1 MWELISACSLASTP
15 TDADGEQVIITQL
28 DVPEGAEM
36 VEVLNHV
43 SMVHAG
49 LPWIGLKKQL
59 DDGWDAYHFHT
70 LDGLSVVTC
79 EKNTDIGYLYRDGT
93 DELAWFIDL
102 KGERQASG
110 WTPFPMPKGLMAHVQ
125 VNISSE
131 AYGVAFTVDEGLGPI
146 MQVLLD
152 RGIYTEHSCECH
164 RLASHPFDGLF
175 AYINVADFQKGSVG
189 RPNTERLRSITATE
203 LAGELGLAPEGAH
216 GITWCVNEHDNIL
229 MFDPAAVLVGNL
241 VD

>member
-1 MWELISACSLASTP
+1 MWQLISACSSASTP
-15 TDADGEQVIITQL
+15 TDADGEQTITTQL

-102 KGERQASG
+102 KGSA
-110 WTPFPMPKGLMAHVQ
+110 
-125 VNISSE
+125 
-131 AYGVAFTVDEGLGPI
+131 
-146 MQVLLD
+146 
-152 RGIYTEHSCECH
+152 
-164 RLASHPFDGLF
+164 RLP
-175 AYINVADFQKGSVG
+175 VG
-189 RPNTERLRSITATE
+189 RPSPCQRA
-203 LAGELGLAPEGAH
+203 
-216 GITWCVNEHDNIL
+216 
-229 MFDPAAVLVGNL
+229 
-241 VD
+241 

>member
-1 MWELISACSLASTP
+1 MH
-15 TDADGEQVIITQL
+15 ADGEQTISTQL
-28 DVPEGAEM
+28 DVPEGADV

-43 SMVHAG
+43 SMVHAA

-59 DDGWDAYHFHT
+59 NEGWDAYTFHT

-79 EKNTDIGYLYRDGT
+79 EKNADIGYLHRDGT
-93 DELAWFIDL
+93 DEYAWFVDA

-110 WTPFPMPKGLMAHVQ
+110 WTPFPMPKGLTAHVQ

-131 AYGVAFTVDEGLGPI
+131 AYGVAFTVDEGLAPI

-152 RGIYTEHSCECH
+152 RGIYTEHSCECY
-164 RLASHPFDGLF
+164 RLSTHPFDGLF
-175 AYINVADFQKGSVG
+175 AYINVNTQHQGTPS

-203 LAGELGLAPEGAH
+203 LASVLGLPAPGEGAAR
-216 GITWCVNEHDNIL
+216 WQVNEHDNVL
-229 MFDPAAVLVGNL
+229 LFDPAAVVLGNRAG
-241 VD
+241 

>member
-1 MWELISACSLASTP
+1 MWQLITARSTGP
-15 TDADGEQVIITQL
+15 VLMHADGEQTITTQL
-28 DVPEGAEM
+28 DVPEGADV
-36 VEVLNHV
+36 VEVLDHV

-49 LPWIGLKKQL
+49 LPWIGLKKQQN
-59 DDGWDAYHFHT
+59 DGWDAYTFHT

-93 DELAWFIDL
+93 DELAWFMDA

-131 AYGVAFTVDEGLGPI
+131 TYGVTFTVDEGLAPI

-152 RGIYTEHSCECH
+152 RGIYTEHSCECY

-175 AYINVADFQKGSVG
+175 AYINVADFQKGTAA

-203 LAGELGLAPEGAH
+203 LAGELGLAPEGA
-216 GITWCVNEHDNIL
+216 GVRKWCVNEHDNVL
-229 MFDPAAVLVGNL
+229 MFNPAAVVLGNHVG
-241 VD
+241 